1 MEFAGQESFSLQRG
15 FELAEIEGISLQR
28 KKIEPALKGGDKSAP
43 IYLPR
48 FALQS
53 GMRAQEALLKDF

>member
-28 KKIEPALKGGDKSAP
+28 KKIEPGWGGGEGKINLRPSVYRDSLCRQA
-43 IYLPR
+43 
-48 FALQS
+48 
-53 GMRAQEALLKDF
+53 